1 MNSLKKLIPKD
12 ILKYLTFGSFG
23 MGTYNIINSIKAR
36 EIQQQLNKEIEK
48 NLRLQ
53 ELLNEMTKKRI
64 ECLES
69 NNQILSRFWELNNKY
84 SELNK
89 QMEKAENL
97 NEELLNS
104 EKLDIP
110 NDVIIEKSN
119 KLINLAENVTEELR
133 SSNDKLEK
141 VIDIVKTTTIDS
153 TTNFIN
159 IKDFNPFESLQ
170 QLYSIL
176 NFEETLALTH
186 LSGAIT
192 ILLCLISLVTVFYS
206 EKLIVYFKIEE
217 KYPKIGKFIQLRRK
231 FQNYYFIWNVIII
244 LFVIIGMI
252 YINILILIS

>member
-1 MNSLKKLIPKD
+1 M
-12 ILKYLTFGSFG
+12 
-23 MGTYNIINSIKAR
+23 
-36 EIQQQLNKEIEK
+36 EK
-48 NLRLQ
+48 GVK
-53 ELLNEMTKKRI
+53 LNEV
-64 ECLES
+64 
-69 NNQILSRFWELNNKY
+69 
-84 SELNK
+84 
-89 QMEKAENL
+89 
-97 NEELLNS
+97 LNS
-104 EKLDIP
+104 ENLD
-110 NDVIIEKSN
+110 NEVITENTN
-119 KLINLAENVTEELR
+119 KLINLAENITEELR

-231 FQNYYFIWNVIII
+231 FQNYYFI
-244 LFVIIGMI
+244 
-252 YINILILIS
+252 

>member
-1 MNSLKKLIPKD
+1 MNSFKKLIPKD
-12 ILKYLTFGSFG
+12 ILKYLTVGSFG
-23 MGTYNIINSIKAR
+23 MGTYNIRNSIKAR

-53 ELLNEMTKKRI
+53 ELLNEMTQKRI

-89 QMEKAENL
+89 KIENADNL

-104 EKLDIP
+104 ENLDIP

-153 TTNFIN
+153 TTNFI
-159 IKDFNPFESLQ
+159 KDFNPFESLQ

-186 LSGAIT
+186 LSAAIA

>member
-1 MNSLKKLIPKD
+1 MNSFKKLIPKD
-12 ILKYLTFGSFG
+12 ILKYLTVGIFG
-23 MGTYNIINSIKAR
+23 MGTYNIRNSIKAR

-53 ELLNEMTKKRI
+53 ELLNEMTQKRI

-69 NNQILSRFWELNNKY
+69 NNQILIRFWELNNKY

-89 QMEKAENL
+89 KIENADNL
-97 NEELLNS
+97 NKELLNS
-104 EKLDIP
+104 ENLDIP

-153 TTNFIN
+153 TTNFI
-159 IKDFNPFESLQ
+159 KDFNPFESLQ

-186 LSGAIT
+186 LSAAIA

>member
-1 MNSLKKLIPKD
+1 
-12 ILKYLTFGSFG
+12 
-23 MGTYNIINSIKAR
+23 
-36 EIQQQLNKEIEK
+36 
-48 NLRLQ
+48 
-53 ELLNEMTKKRI
+53 
-64 ECLES
+64 
-69 NNQILSRFWELNNKY
+69 
-84 SELNK
+84 
-89 QMEKAENL
+89 MEKAENL

-141 VIDIVKTTTIDS
+141 VIDIVKTTSIDS
-153 TTNFIN
+153 ATNFIN

-231 FQNYYFIWNVIII
+231 FQNYYFI
-244 LFVIIGMI
+244 
-252 YINILILIS
+252 

>member
-1 MNSLKKLIPKD
+1 
-12 ILKYLTFGSFG
+12 
-23 MGTYNIINSIKAR
+23 
-36 EIQQQLNKEIEK
+36 
-48 NLRLQ
+48 
-53 ELLNEMTKKRI
+53 
-64 ECLES
+64 
-69 NNQILSRFWELNNKY
+69 
-84 SELNK
+84 
-89 QMEKAENL
+89 MEKAENL

-231 FQNYYFIWNVIII
+231 FQNYYFI
-244 LFVIIGMI
+244 
-252 YINILILIS
+252 